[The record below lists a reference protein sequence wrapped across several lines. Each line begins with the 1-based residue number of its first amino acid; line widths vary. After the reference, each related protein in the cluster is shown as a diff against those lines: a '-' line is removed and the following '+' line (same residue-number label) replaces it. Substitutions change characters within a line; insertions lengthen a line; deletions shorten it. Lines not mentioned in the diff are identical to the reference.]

1 MSVDE
6 YWMQR
11 ALKLAGRAFEEGEV
25 PIGALIV
32 DENQHCIAEN
42 YNQTIHH
49 IDPTAHA
56 EILVLRAAALVQQ
69 NYRLIGT
76 TLYCTLEPCLMCAG
90 AIIQARVDRVV
101 FAAYDQKVGAL
112 CSVWSTFDHPNINH
126 RPRIEGGVLEKES
139 ALLLQQFFS
148 QKRKV

>member
-1 MSVDE
+1 MDADE
-6 YWMQR
+6 YWIKQ
-11 ALKLAGRAFEEGEV
+11 ALKLAERAADEGEV

-32 DENQHCIAEN
+32 DAQQNCIAKA

-56 EILVLRAAALVQQ
+56 EILALRAAALVKN
-69 NYRLIGT
+69 NYRLLGT

-101 FAAYDQKVGAL
+101 FAAYDQKAGAV
-112 CSVWSTFDHPNINH
+112 CSVWSVLDHPNVNH
-126 RPRIEGGVLEKES
+126 HPCIEKEILAEES
-139 ALLLQQFFS
+139 IRLLQKFF
-148 QKRKV
+148 QAKRRS